1 MKILAIAATLIVAAA
16 SPVCA
21 KDILIAEMDN
31 GRGGKE
37 VHMQTAKSDGCVQ
50 LLWRLKELRKEGQK
64 MQLTF
69 TDPPFS
75 GYVLDLH
82 CIRPNGSIVGS
93 EKSKGEEHVD

>member
-1 MKILAIAATLIVAAA
+1 MKILTIAAALIVAA
-16 SPVCA
+16 SPVYA
-21 KDILIAEMDN
+21 KEILIAEMDN

-37 VHMQTAKSDGCVQ
+37 VHMQTAKGDGCVQ
-50 LLWRLKELRKEGQK
+50 LLSRLKELRKEGQK

-82 CIRPNGSIVGS
+82 CVRPNGSIVGS